1 MYILYL
7 APFAYRYHPLDR
19 SGHIKMNIEN
29 DAKKVPHRASLKV
42 EEEVRVMQVG
52 VRLNS
57 AK

>member
-1 MYILYL
+1 
-7 APFAYRYHPLDR
+7 
-19 SGHIKMNIEN
+19 MNIEN